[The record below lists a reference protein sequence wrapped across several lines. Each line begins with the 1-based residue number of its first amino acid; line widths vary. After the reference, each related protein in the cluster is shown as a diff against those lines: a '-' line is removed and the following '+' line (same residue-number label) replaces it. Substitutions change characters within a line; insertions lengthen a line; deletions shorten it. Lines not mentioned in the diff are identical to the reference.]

1 METICVFEQDD
12 LKQTVVV
19 SSLNSLDTNETEIM

>member
-19 SSLNSLDTNETEIM
+19 SSLNSLDTDETEIM